1 MLYYQSWFYFSWCP
15 ETLWFPKNPFLSSPF
30 FHENV
35 FDMSFGK
42 ALTATTICQA
52 YHMPEMFWYAVNCAY
67 KGFSNRCGRL
77 FKETLQWK
85 QCDPWVR
92 GFILN
97 HSSVIY
103 PLTITQKENAR
114 LKSTIYV
121 VCAGCVYVCVC
132 RLFVCVCACSYIRGR
147 RVLGSVT
154 WASFPFLS
162 TALSWRFLE
171 DSDIA

>member
-30 FHENV
+30 FHENI

-114 LKSTIYV
+114 LISTIYTKFTRTSNLTHTQNSLKINRRLSLL
-121 VCAGCVYVCVC
+121 YVNWMQT
-132 RLFVCVCACSYIRGR
+132 LWAINKLIY
-147 RVLGSVT
+147 VT
-154 WASFPFLS
+154 CPW
-162 TALSWRFLE
+162 
-171 DSDIA
+171 

>member
-30 FHENV
+30 FHENI

-42 ALTATTICQA
+42 VLTATTICQA
-52 YHMPEMFWYAVNCAY
+52 YRMPKMFWYAVNCAY

-114 LKSTIYV
+114 VKSTIYTKFTRTSNLTHTHTHKTHSKLTENWA
-121 VCAGCVYVCVC
+121 CCMLIEC
-132 RLFVCVCACSYIRGR
+132 RHYEL
-147 RVLGSVT
+147 
-154 WASFPFLS
+154 
-162 TALSWRFLE
+162 
-171 DSDIA
+171 